1 MWGRARLGT
10 GSVDRFGDPRASS
23 EHILFL
29 PARPDNQFASDAD
42 LDSGHAIYR
51 SLQASGALRC
61 VRPVGGSPRCEWRRQ
76 AGRCRR
82 VWLLGSSREDATKL
96 TSIIPLSNPH
106 TRTTGFQGTRNRIAE
121 PPGTKC
127 GSRLPLLYCEKT
139 SSLHHRRAFGTF
151 QISRQIHVFCRDA
164 ERVRPDQ
171 LRERTNVQST
181 EPLIA
186 VSHGGLSLP
195 TIRLVSP

>member
-82 VWLLGSSREDATKL
+82 VWLLGST
-96 TSIIPLSNPH
+96 T
-106 TRTTGFQGTRNRIAE
+106 TRG
-121 PPGTKC
+121 
-127 GSRLPLLYCEKT
+127 
-139 SSLHHRRAFGTF
+139 
-151 QISRQIHVFCRDA
+151 D
-164 ERVRPDQ
+164 
-171 LRERTNVQST
+171 
-181 EPLIA
+181 
-186 VSHGGLSLP
+186 LP
-195 TIRLVSP
+195 TTLLRFSRHQSEHIRLSAIVEVRLSPNDLIVSDLEGVKHVKHVIVATDEICPAFHNNDSTGLE